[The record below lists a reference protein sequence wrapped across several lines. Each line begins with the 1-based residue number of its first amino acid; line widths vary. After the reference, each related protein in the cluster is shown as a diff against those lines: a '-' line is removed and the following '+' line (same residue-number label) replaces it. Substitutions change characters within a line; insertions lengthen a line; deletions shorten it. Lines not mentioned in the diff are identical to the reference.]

1 MFKSGCMLR
10 AVAGLRVNTPPFVR
24 SAQTI
29 LAILLA
35 SAIAATLAGRRASR
49 PVNQGDTV
57 APRRACLDTAVAP
70 TTSKERNTGFPI
82 LEILPNRSLPP
93 VECIFGVKPIHAA
106 KCRPELNAL
115 GSGTKA
121 TIVAA

>member
-10 AVAGLRVNTPPFVR
+10 AVAGLRVNTPPFLR

-49 PVNQGDTV
+49 ANTV
-57 APRRACLDTAVAP
+57 QTRSGFQSDGAP
-70 TTSKERNTGFPI
+70 
-82 LEILPNRSLPP
+82 
-93 VECIFGVKPIHAA
+93 A
-106 KCRPELNAL
+106 KSHLADAE
-115 GSGTKA
+115 TK
-121 TIVAA
+121 I

>member
-1 MFKSGCMLR
+1 LGEATVSGR
-10 AVAGLRVNTPPFVR
+10 VR
-24 SAQTI
+24 S
-29 LAILLA
+29 
-35 SAIAATLAGRRASR
+35 ATLAGRRASR
-49 PVNQGDTV
+49 PVSQGDTV

-115 GSGTKA
+115 GSGARLTEANGTAERA
-121 TIVAA
+121 TALGMIKDNV